1 MDFRNYKIILK
12 SPGPSYLNIISLK
25 KGLEQYKFVEPE
37 FHKESLEVYT
47 MIKVKLPCFQALEC
61 KTLNQSRF

>member
-25 KGLEQYKFVEPE
+25 KGMEQYKFVEPE

-47 MIKVKLPCFQALEC
+47 MFRVKFP
-61 KTLNQSRF
+61 RF